1 MGFASFLRNF
11 IGAAPQ
17 DELAAMRTAV
27 EHAAQ
32 ARAAADDMKAL
43 VAQVRE
49 GHLQTV
55 DDVRGELLRLS
66 QRVESM
72 PEMRAQLETFVHSLG
87 RTMTG
92 AAERLDQVDSRIER
106 LEQQA
111 RSQTELIALTR
122 TELDKQ
128 GRVISGLEGQ
138 MQSLEDAI
146 TRIVAAADRSSALMR
161 EIDERRSRADRSERN
176 NRIMI
181 GILVLALI
189 LAILR

>member
-17 DELAAMRTAV
+17 DELDAVRAAV
-27 EHAAQ
+27 DHAAQ
-32 ARAAADDMKAL
+32 ARAAAEDMKAL
-43 VAQVRE
+43 VAQVRD
-49 GHLQTV
+49 GHLKTV

-92 AAERLDQVDSRIER
+92 AAERLDQVDNRIER

-122 TELDKQ
+122 TEFDKQ
-128 GRVISGLEGQ
+128 GRVIAGLEGQ
-138 MQSLEDAI
+138 MRSLEDAI

-161 EIDERRSRADRSERN
+161 EIDERRARASSGDRT
-176 NRIMI
+176 NRIVI
-181 GILVLALI
+181 GILVVVLI
-189 LAILR
+189 LAILK